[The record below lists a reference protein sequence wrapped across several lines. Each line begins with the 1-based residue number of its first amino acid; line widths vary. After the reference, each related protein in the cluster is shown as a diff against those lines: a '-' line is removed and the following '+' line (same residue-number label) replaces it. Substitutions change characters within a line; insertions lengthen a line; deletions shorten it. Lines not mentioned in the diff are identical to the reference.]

1 MIYTVMRTIQRV
13 YKVIAI
19 TVNTMIRNA
28 GDKVSA
34 SAYESLWVGPR
45 CGGGGV
51 GSCGSRLC
59 LRDTGSFCTGG
70 VVGPAEVEG
79 RGWSHISS

>member
-13 YKVIAI
+13 NKVIAI

-28 GDKVSA
+28 DDKVSV
-34 SAYESLWVGPR
+34 SAYISAWVGPR

-51 GSCGSRLC
+51 G
-59 LRDTGSFCTGG
+59 
-70 VVGPAEVEG
+70 
-79 RGWSHISS
+79 